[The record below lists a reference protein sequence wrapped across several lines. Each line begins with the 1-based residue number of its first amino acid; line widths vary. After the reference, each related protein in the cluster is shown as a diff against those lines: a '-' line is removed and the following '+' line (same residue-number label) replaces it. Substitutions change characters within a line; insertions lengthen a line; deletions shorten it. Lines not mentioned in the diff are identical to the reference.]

1 MHVISTHDSC
11 DFQASKTT
19 NEEER
24 KKKNQ
29 NSYWQTTQWTIWRIL
44 ESLFLSHW
52 QALLLLQDS
61 HSRPALPPHLGSH
74 STTASCQAPTLV
86 KATPRSSTCTQK
98 KTTKLINS
106 VPLILPHN
114 LPFHSSAT
122 SICKQGGGC
131 VHAGGR
137 ADVAQTQSRSLC
149 RASAP

>member
-1 MHVISTHDSC
+1 MILVI
-11 DFQASKTT
+11 FRQVK
-19 NEEER
+19 R
-24 KKKNQ
+24 QMKKKKKNQ

-44 ESLFLSHW
+44 ESLFLSQW

-74 STTASCQAPTLV
+74 STTASRQAPTLV

-106 VPLILPHN
+106 VPLILPHD
-114 LPFHSSAT
+114 LPFRSSAT

-149 RASAP
+149 RASVP

>member
-1 MHVISTHDSC
+1 MHFISTHDSC

-19 NEEER
+19 NEEE
-24 KKKNQ
+24 KKNQ
-29 NSYWQTTQWTIWRIL
+29 NSYLQTTQWTIWRIVK
-44 ESLFLSHW
+44 SLSLSHW
-52 QALLLLQDS
+52 QALLLLLQDP

-106 VPLILPHN
+106 VPLILPPN
-114 LPFHSSAT
+114 LPFDSPAT

-149 RASAP
+149 RASVP